1 MSPIMR
7 LMKVS
12 HESSVS
18 GYCFHISG
26 MSPLLRIMSV
36 LLVKKDL
43 NPGTILD
50 VLDVEDVEAINP

>member
-1 MSPIMR
+1 
-7 LMKVS
+7 
-12 HESSVS
+12 
-18 GYCFHISG
+18 